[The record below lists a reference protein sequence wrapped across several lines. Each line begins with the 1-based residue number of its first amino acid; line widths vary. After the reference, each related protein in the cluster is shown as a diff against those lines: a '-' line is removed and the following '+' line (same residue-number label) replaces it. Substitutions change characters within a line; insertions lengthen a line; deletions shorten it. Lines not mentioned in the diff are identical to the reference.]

1 MVSNCTKEEYQ
12 NRVRE
17 LLAMREGKS
26 AETSSVPPLPLKTD
40 CVHANDTGEVNPNCR
55 CRGTKI
61 ICQHPNGPG
70 MNYSKYCNAANCLLY
85 KGK

>member
-17 LLAMREGKS
+17 LNALREGKC
-26 AETSSVPPLPLKTD
+26 AEVSSVPPLPIVTD
-40 CVHANDTGEVNPNCR
+40 CVHAEDTKEVNPNCR

-61 ICQHPNGPG
+61 ICRHLSGPG
-70 MNYSKYCNAANCLLY
+70 MNYSKYCNVTNCLLY